1 MTTLHSNPGEGKTL
15 VVGTGATGLSVA
27 RYLSRHAQP
36 FVLTDT
42 RADPPALAELAHFP
56 EAQAAWAGP
65 LAEQDVL
72 AFSRIVLSPGVPP
85 GLPALS
91 PAVAAGVELLGDIEL
106 LARETTRPV
115 LGITGSNGKSTVTA
129 LTAELLTSLGQPC
142 APGGNFGT
150 PALDLLESSSGVL
163 VLELSSFQLEL
174 TQTLNLRA
182 AVILNLSPDHLDRY
196 RDMDDYLAAKLRI
209 LPRAER
215 RVLNRSD
222 PTLSPLVAEWSA
234 ITFGLDAPPGPED
247 FGLVEHAGHCWLA
260 RGFERLLATEE
271 LALRGRHHWL
281 NALAAL
287 ALVWPWVSA
296 DRAPLLEVL
305 RRFTGLDHRCEFVA
319 SRAGVEYIN
328 DSKGTNVGATLAAV
342 QSLGRPLVLI
352 AGGQGKDQEFT
363 PLADALPG
371 RVRAVILLGQDAD
384 RIAAAIAGRI
394 PVEKASDMVDAVRK
408 AADRAVPGDAVLL
421 SPACASLDMFRDYAD
436 RGRQFVRA
444 VGELQP

>member
-1 MTTLHSNPGEGKTL
+1 MKTLHSNPDEGQIL

-27 RYLSRHAQP
+27 RYLFRHDRP
-36 FVLTDT
+36 FALTDT
-42 RADPPALAELAHFP
+42 RADPPALAELARFP
-56 EAQAAWAGP
+56 EAKAAWAGP
-65 LAEQDVL
+65 LSEVDVL
-72 AFSRIVLSPGVPP
+72 AFSRIVLSPGVPS
-85 GLPALS
+85 GLPVLA
-91 PAVAAGVELLGDIEL
+91 PAIAAGAELIGDIEL
-106 LARETTRPV
+106 LARATARPV

-129 LTAELLTSLGQPC
+129 LTAELLLGLGEPC

-174 TQTLNLRA
+174 THTLDLNG

-196 RDMDDYLAAKLRI
+196 RDMDAYLDAKLRI

-215 RVLNRSD
+215 RILNRSD
-222 PTLSPLVAEWSA
+222 PTLRPLVAEWSA
-234 ITFGLDAPPGPED
+234 TTFGLDAPPGPED
-247 FGLVEHAGHCWLA
+247 FGLVEYDGLWWLA
-260 RGFERLLATEE
+260 RGSERLLATEQ

-296 DRAPLLEVL
+296 DRSPLLEVL
-305 RRFTGLDHRCEFVA
+305 RRFNGLAHRCEFVA
-319 SRAGVEYIN
+319 SHTGVEYIN

-342 QSLGRPLVLI
+342 QSLGRPIVLI
-352 AGGQGKDQEFT
+352 AGGQGKDQDFT

-371 RVRAVILLGQDAD
+371 RVRAVVLLGQDAV
-384 RIAAAIAGRI
+384 RIAAAIAGRV
-394 PVEKASDMVDAVRK
+394 PVEMASSMADAVQK
-408 AADRAVPGDAVLL
+408 AANVAAPGDAVLL

-436 RGRQFVRA
+436 RGRQFVHA